1 MTLHCKSIGRT
12 VYLLQVY
19 IIQKWTLHRKS
30 TATCSSLVEQY
41 CFSVS
46 FIATSASKEMRA
58 NKRDKDCQVQVNDD
72 MDGTTVPHHRKSP
85 GLLPVLAFIC
95 FEPAKR
101 KNTATKLDAYMKD
114 RLTQAPYMS
123 ESFNH
128 YCLI

>member
-1 MTLHCKSIGRT
+1 M
-12 VYLLQVY
+12 
-19 IIQKWTLHRKS
+19 
-30 TATCSSLVEQY
+30 
-41 CFSVS
+41 
-46 FIATSASKEMRA
+46 SAD
-58 NKRDKDCQVQVNDD
+58 KRDKDCQVQVNDD

-101 KNTATKLDAYMKD
+101 KNTATKLDAYIKD